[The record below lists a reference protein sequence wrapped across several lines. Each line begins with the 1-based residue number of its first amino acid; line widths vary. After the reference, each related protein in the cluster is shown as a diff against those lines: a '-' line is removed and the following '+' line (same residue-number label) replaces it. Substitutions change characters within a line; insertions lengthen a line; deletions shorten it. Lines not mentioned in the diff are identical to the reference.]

1 MGIEYYNDPVFEKL
15 ILKVAYTRSKSDVF
29 NGLKQKK
36 LFNWE
41 SESTAEILSWV
52 LNTVAQGSAEKPTLF
67 SDTSILPLML
77 SYKLTMITNESE
89 DFGVFKLEKQTL
101 L

>member
-41 SESTAEILSWV
+41 SESTAEILS
-52 LNTVAQGSAEKPTLF
+52 
-67 SDTSILPLML
+67 
-77 SYKLTMITNESE
+77 
-89 DFGVFKLEKQTL
+89 
-101 L
+101 